1 MRAAKSLLIAT
12 ISLTNPFVVITL
24 ADATNSA
31 TAEPSESVLY
41 SFKGG
46 SDGSSPMG
54 ALVADRAGNL
64 YGTTAEGGSSNCS
77 TGCGTVFRLTPPSA
91 QGGPWTETVLYRF
104 TAGSDGA
111 APESNLI
118 FDAAG
123 SLYGTTAGGG
133 DASSDGTV
141 FRLTPPSAPGG
152 AWTETVLYRFAGH
165 RDGKVP
171 LAGLVF
177 DQKGNLYGTTTFGGA
192 TSAGIVFQLTPP
204 ATEGGPWT
212 ETVLHTFGHGN
223 DGLDPEAGLIFDNR
237 GALYGTTITGTVFK
251 LTPPNWTESVL
262 FNFTGGGNN
271 GSWPCALISR
281 KGSLYGLSRLGGSL
295 ANTGTAFQL
304 SPTGGGTWTET
315 ALYSFTGGDDGGEP
329 CGALSADQEGNLYGT
344 ASGNGLNIPGTVFQ
358 LTPPATPRG
367 SWTETTLHKFGGG
380 SDGVAPLAG
389 VIFGKGGALYGTT
402 SGGGSSGKGTVFRVA
417 P

>member
-1 MRAAKSLLIAT
+1 MQTTRLPVATVLSFAIVATVLTMSGRALGAGSTEK
-12 ISLTNPFVVITL
+12 VI
-24 ADATNSA
+24 
-31 TAEPSESVLY
+31 Y
-41 SFKGG
+41 SFRGG
-46 SDGSSPMG
+46 NDGSSPMG
-54 ALVADRAGNL
+54 ALIADHAGNL
-64 YGTTAEGGSSNCS
+64 YGTTAEGGSSNCAN
-77 TGCGTVFRLTPPSA
+77 GCGTVFRLTPPSA

-133 DASSDGTV
+133 DASNDGTA
-141 FRLTPPSAPGG
+141 FRLTPPSTQGG
-152 AWTETVLYRFAGH
+152 AWTETVLYRFAGYS
-165 RDGKVP
+165 DGKIP

-177 DQKGNLYGTTTFGGA
+177 DQKGNLYGTTVFGGT

-204 ATEGGPWT
+204 ATEGAAWT

-223 DGLDPEAGLIFDNR
+223 DGLDPEAGLIFDSR
-237 GALYGTTITGTVFK
+237 GALIGTTITGTVFR

-281 KGSLYGLSRLGGSL
+281 KGSLYGLSRLGGSQ

-304 SPTGGGTWTET
+304 SPTSGGTWTET

-329 CGALSADQEGNLYGT
+329 CGTLSADQAGNLYGT
-344 ASGNGLNIPGTVFQ
+344 TSGNGLNIPGTVFQ
-358 LTPPATPRG
+358 LAPPSAPG
-367 SWTETTLHKFGGG
+367 GAWTETTLHKFGGG
-380 SDGVAPLAG
+380 NDGVAPLAG
-389 VIFGKGGALYGTT
+389 VIFGKGGALFGTT
-402 SGGGSSGKGTVFRVA
+402 SGGGSSGKGTIFRVV

>member
-1 MRAAKSLLIAT
+1 MRTAKSLLIAT
-12 ISLTNPFVVITL
+12 LSLAIPVIVITL
-24 ADATNSA
+24 ADAASPA
-31 TAEPSESVLY
+31 TAESSESVLY
-41 SFKGG
+41 NFKGG
-46 SDGSSPMG
+46 RDGSNPMG

-64 YGTTAEGGSSNCS
+64 YGTTAEGGSSNCP
-77 TGCGTVFRLTPPSA
+77 TGCGTVFRLTPPAA
-91 QGGPWTETVLYRF
+91 QGGSWTETVLYRF
-104 TAGSDGA
+104 TTGSDGA

-152 AWTETVLYRFAGH
+152 AWSETVLYRFTGH
-165 RDGKVP
+165 SDGKVP

-177 DQKGNLYGTTTFGGA
+177 DQNGNLYGTTVFGGT
-192 TSAGIVFQLTPP
+192 TSAGIVFQLTPQ
-204 ATEGGPWT
+204 ATEGGAWT

-251 LTPPNWTESVL
+251 LSPPSWTESVL

-271 GSWPCALISR
+271 GSWPCALIFR

-304 SPTGGGTWTET
+304 SPAGGGTWTET

-329 CGALSADQEGNLYGT
+329 CGTLTADQAGNLYGT

-358 LTPPATPRG
+358 LTPPSAPG
-367 SWTETTLHKFGGG
+367 GAWTETTLHKFGGDR
-380 SDGVAPLAG
+380 DGVAPLAG

-402 SGGGSSGKGTVFRVA
+402 SGGGSSGRGTVFRVA